1 MQEYTF
7 RKFSQEE
14 IIKGIKS
21 NNSEIIRQFYQS
33 EFKKIEQF
41 ILTNNGDREDAK
53 DIYQEA
59 FVVVW
64 KNVRSDKFKPDNRTA
79 INGYIY
85 QIAKNK
91 WLDRLR
97 SSKSKVNMVNLENY
111 EDLPDEDFLSK
122 EDDHDW
128 VVKEFQN
135 LGDSCKEVLKRYYYL
150 KQSMEE
156 IATYFNWT
164 TATARNNKYRCIQA
178 LKEKWK
184 SKTSKEL

>member
-1 MQEYTF
+1 
-7 RKFSQEE
+7 
-14 IIKGIKS
+14 
-21 NNSEIIRQFYQS
+21 
-33 EFKKIEQF
+33 
-41 ILTNNGDREDAK
+41 
-53 DIYQEA
+53 
-59 FVVVW
+59 
-64 KNVRSDKFKPDNRTA
+64 
-79 INGYIY
+79 
-85 QIAKNK
+85 
-91 WLDRLR
+91 
-97 SSKSKVNMVNLENY
+97 MVNLENY